1 MKFATSMALLAGLS
15 LLSTAAFATPAIAKK
30 EAKKCTV
37 CHTAMGKKDLND
49 AGKYYKEHKKLPAA
63 K

>member
-37 CHTAMGKKDLND
+37 ATRRSRT
-49 AGKYYKEHKKLPAA
+49 
-63 K
+63 